1 MYHIC
6 DRSFLDEQ
14 QQGLQLN
21 DYYSFKDSFSAEECN
36 KIIRSFDEGDK
47 RKQFTHE
54 GENEWIYQK
63 ISNMAI
69 EANKVMWKFNIVGIM
84 EPISYARYDTK
95 DSEAARVDIGTNFY
109 DSFRQDRKISFLT
122 QLSEETSYEG
132 GEFLLH
138 NHGTPAYLPRERG
151 VTLMFP
157 SWLLNGIT
165 PVTRESK
172 RTLYGWVSGSPF
184 V

>member
-1 MYHIC
+1 MYHVC
-6 DRSFLDEQ
+6 DRSVLDEQ

-21 DYYSFKDSFSAEECN
+21 DYYSFKDSFSPEECN

-63 ISNMAI
+63 ISNMAM
-69 EANKVMWKFNIVGIM
+69 EANKVMWKFNIVGIT

-109 DSFRQDRKISFLT
+109 DSFS
-122 QLSEETSYEG
+122 
-132 GEFLLH
+132 
-138 NHGTPAYLPRERG
+138 
-151 VTLMFP
+151 
-157 SWLLNGIT
+157 
-165 PVTRESK
+165 
-172 RTLYGWVSGSPF
+172 
-184 V
+184 